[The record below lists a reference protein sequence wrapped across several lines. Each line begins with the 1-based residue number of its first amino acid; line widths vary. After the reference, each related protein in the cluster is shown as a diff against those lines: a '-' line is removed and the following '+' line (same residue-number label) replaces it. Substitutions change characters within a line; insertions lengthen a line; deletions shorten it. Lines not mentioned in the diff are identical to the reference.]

1 MTEGRF
7 SREKCLIIIQLM
19 FDYNTAKEQLLAYSQ
34 NLCNALAFMLYFGLV
49 GYL

>member
-1 MTEGRF
+1 
-7 SREKCLIIIQLM
+7 M